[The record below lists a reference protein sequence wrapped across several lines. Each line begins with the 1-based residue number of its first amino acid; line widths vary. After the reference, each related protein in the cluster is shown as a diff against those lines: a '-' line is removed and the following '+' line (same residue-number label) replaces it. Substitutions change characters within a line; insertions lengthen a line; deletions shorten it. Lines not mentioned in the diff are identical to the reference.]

1 MKVSADRLFD
11 ASFAE
16 ACRVQ
21 AAHLVGKPYAGELA
35 FAGALATVST
45 ILSDALSSSPERR
58 KSARNRLKVL
68 LAQGE

>member
-35 FAGALATVST
+35 FAGALAKVSDL
-45 ILSDALSSSPERR
+45 LSDALSSSPERR